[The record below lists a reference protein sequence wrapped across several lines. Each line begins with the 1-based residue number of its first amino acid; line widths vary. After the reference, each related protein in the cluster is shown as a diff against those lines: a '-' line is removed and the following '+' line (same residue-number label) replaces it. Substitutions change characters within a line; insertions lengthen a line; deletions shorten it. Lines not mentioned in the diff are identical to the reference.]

1 MQSVAA
7 SIEHRR
13 LRLIFTR
20 YAMQAES
27 ITRLHGDFAL
37 GRRSTALSCPPD
49 AAATIDAG
57 QLRFS
62 DKSLQFRRRTEFTGR
77 DEGGQNIAYVM
88 RLRFPR
94 CDCNPLTGF
103 AFAFSFTSSEVNP
116 RNRAYLWRV
125 ANESRF

>member
-1 MQSVAA
+1 MQLVAA
-7 SIEHRR
+7 SIERHR

-37 GRRSTALSCPPD
+37 SRRSDALSCPPD

-62 DKSLQFRRRTEFTGR
+62 DKSL
-77 DEGGQNIAYVM
+77 
-88 RLRFPR
+88 
-94 CDCNPLTGF
+94 
-103 AFAFSFTSSEVNP
+103 
-116 RNRAYLWRV
+116 
-125 ANESRF
+125 